1 MNEAVYTQLRG
12 SRLEVEVIDL
22 SPKLTPDK
30 CNYGGARRATWM
42 RGLWRYV
49 KLCLK
54 ARPSRLYIGMSGGLG
69 QLADLLFISIARITS
84 QHIVI
89 HHHSFAYLNKKSF
102 LMSLIVGAAGHDALH
117 VMLCEKMVH
126 SLQEVYG
133 ARLQSLLLSNA
144 AMLTPF
150 EEDPRVHAELR
161 VIGMLSNLSL
171 EKGVETFIDIV
182 RQLRCRGVQI
192 EGRLAGPAVDAK
204 TRTIIMKSVEEGLV
218 TWSGP
223 IYGLD
228 KQVFFNTIDVFVFPS
243 RYVNEAEPLVIHE
256 ALAYGL
262 PVIATDRGCIAG
274 LVGNGGLVLDVA
286 LCDLTPAVS
295 LLEEWW
301 EKTHVFA
308 EARSRARRRF
318 TEIMS
323 DAQEARGTFLARMSE
338 GVTLLR
344 SQ

>member
-1 MNEAVYTQLRG
+1 
-12 SRLEVEVIDL
+12 
-22 SPKLTPDK
+22 
-30 CNYGGARRATWM
+30 
-42 RGLWRYV
+42 
-49 KLCLK
+49 
-54 ARPSRLYIGMSGGLG
+54 
-69 QLADLLFISIARITS
+69 
-84 QHIVI
+84 
-89 HHHSFAYLNKKSF
+89 
-102 LMSLIVGAAGHDALH
+102 
-117 VMLCEKMVH
+117 
-126 SLQEVYG
+126 
-133 ARLQSLLLSNA
+133 
-144 AMLTPF
+144 
-150 EEDPRVHAELR
+150 
-161 VIGMLSNLSL
+161 
-171 EKGVETFIDIV
+171 
-182 RQLRCRGVQI
+182 
-192 EGRLAGPAVDAK
+192 
-204 TRTIIMKSVEEGLV
+204 MKSVEEGLV